1 MQNGNTA
8 AIYCRLS
15 RDEDTNQ
22 ESNSIQSQRLM
33 LTDFAARQGFHIEDE
48 YVDDGFSGT
57 NYDRPDFKRMI
68 EDAEKGRFGVIITK
82 DLSRLGRDYLT
93 TGEYMEKIFP
103 RLNIRYIAMNDGYDS
118 MAANDGNADFAPIR
132 NYFNEWYA
140 KDCSRKTRASFAAM
154 AKAGKFI
161 GSKAPF
167 GYVKDREDKHHL
179 LLDEEAAAVVRKIFD
194 YAATGHGYKAISKR
208 LRDEGILNPNA
219 YNNIADPT
227 FHQSGYWRQPHDWH
241 PSSIKTIL
249 SNPTY
254 LGHVVN
260 GRRKVKSF
268 KCKEIVSNQPEDWI
282 VVEDRHDAI
291 ITKRVWDMAQEN
303 LKKRKRSGHNGAI
316 QIFAGLLKCADCG
329 YSMAY
334 SRNNGADHNGSY
346 RCSLNNVKGKNYC
359 SSHYI
364 TYDALYQI
372 VLKDIQRK
380 AFVARLFQDNFMR
393 TLTAQTA
400 GTLQEKLKK
409 AEKEI
414 KRLSAR
420 AVDLEQ
426 IIAKLYEDHALGR
439 ITAERYDTFM
449 LKYEAEKKQ
458 VEAGLQDASAVL
470 EEEKAQ
476 FDNAQHFTEVI
487 LSYADLKELTAP
499 ILNELIDRIEIGK
512 KEVVDG
518 EKTQSIR
525 ILYKQVG
532 YVEMFSPSELFGDDL
547 NVG

>member
-15 RDEDTNQ
+15 RDEDINQ

-33 LTDFAARQGFHIEDE
+33 LTDFANRQGFHIVDE
-48 YVDDGFSGT
+48 YIDDGYTGT
-57 NYDRPDFKRMI
+57 NFDRPDFQRMM
-68 EDAEKGRFGVIITK
+68 EDAEKGKFSIIITK
-82 DLSRLGRDYLT
+82 DLSRLGREYLT
-93 TGEYMEKIFP
+93 TGEYMERIFP

-118 MAANDGNADFAPIR
+118 MAASDGSADFAPIR

-140 KDCSRKTRASFAAM
+140 KDCSRKTKASFKAM
-154 AKAGKFI
+154 AQAGKFI

-167 GYVKDREDKHHL
+167 GYVKDPENKHHL
-179 LLDEEAAAVVRKIFD
+179 LVDEEAARVVRIIFD
-194 YAATGHGYKAISKR
+194 YAVTGLGYKAIAKR
-208 LRDEGILNPNA
+208 LRDENILNPNA
-219 YNNIADPT
+219 YNNIVDPT
-227 FHQSGYWRQPHDWH
+227 FHQSNYWRQPHDWH

-249 SNPTY
+249 TNPTY
-254 LGHVVN
+254 LGQVVN
-260 GRRKVKSF
+260 GRRKVQSF
-268 KCKEIVSNQPEDWI
+268 KYKKIVNIQPEEWI
-282 VVEDRHDAI
+282 VVEDMHDAI
-291 ITKRVWDMAQEN
+291 IDKRVWDMAQEN

-334 SRNNGADHNGSY
+334 SRNNGANHNGSY
-346 RCSLNNVKGKNYC
+346 RCSLNNVKGKDYC

-372 VLKDIQRK
+372 VLADIQRK

-400 GTLQEKLKK
+400 VTLREKVKR
-409 AEKEI
+409 AEKDM
-414 KRLSAR
+414 KRLSSR

-439 ITAERYDTFM
+439 ITAERFDGFM

-458 VEAGLQDASAVL
+458 VESGLKNAREVL
-470 EEEKAQ
+470 DEQKSQ

-487 LSYADLKELTAP
+487 LSYADLKELTSP
-499 ILNELIDRIEIGK
+499 ILNELIDHIEIGRK
-512 KEVVDG
+512 DVIDG

-532 YVEMFSPSELFGDDL
+532 YVEMFSLKELFGDEA
-547 NVG
+547 V

>member
-22 ESNSIQSQRLM
+22 ESNSIQSQRLI
-33 LTDFAARQGFHIEDE
+33 LTEFCNRQGFSIAGE

-68 EDAEKGRFGVIITK
+68 EDAEKGKFGVIITK
-82 DLSRLGRDYLT
+82 DLSRLGRDYLA

-103 RLNIRYIAMNDGYDS
+103 RMNIRYIAMNDGYDS
-118 MAANDGNADFAPIR
+118 MAASDGNADFAPIR

-140 KDCSRKTRASFAAM
+140 KDCSRKTKASFTAM

-161 GSKAPF
+161 GSKAPH
-167 GYVKDREDKHHL
+167 GYIKDPEDKHRL
-179 LLDEEAAAVVRKIFD
+179 LVDEEAADVIRKIFD
-194 YAATGHGYKAISKR
+194 YAATGLGYKAISKR
-208 LRDEGILNPNA
+208 LREDGILNPNA
-219 YNNIADPT
+219 YANTVDPT
-227 FHQSGYWRQPHDWH
+227 YHQSNYWRKPHDWH

-249 SNPTY
+249 TNPTY

-268 KCKEIVSNQPEDWI
+268 KCKEIVKNEPEDWI
-282 VVEDRHDAI
+282 VVENVHEPI
-291 ITKRVWDMAQEN
+291 ITQRVWDLAQEN

-316 QIFAGLLKCADCG
+316 QIFAGLLKCSECG
-329 YSMAY
+329 YSMAF
-334 SRNNGADHNGSY
+334 SSNGSAKGGSY
-346 RCSLNNVKGKNYC
+346 RCSLNNVKGKEYC
-359 SSHYI
+359 SPHYI
-364 TYDALYQI
+364 TYGALYEI
-372 VLKDIQRK
+372 VLNDIKRK
-380 AFVARLFQDNFMR
+380 AFVARLFEDHFTRM
-393 TLTAQTA
+393 LTTQTA
-400 GTLQEKLKK
+400 GTMRDKLKK
-409 AEKEI
+409 AEKEL

-426 IIAKLYEDHALGR
+426 IIGKLYEDHALGR
-439 ITAERYDTFM
+439 ITAERFESFM
-449 LKYEAEKKQ
+449 LKYEAEKAQ
-458 VEAGLQDASAVL
+458 VESGLKAAREALEDEQKQLDSA
-470 EEEKAQ
+470 Q
-476 FDNAQHFTEVI
+476 RFTEVI

-499 ILNELIDRIEIGK
+499 ILNELIDRIEIGP
-512 KEVVDG
+512 KEVING

-532 YVEMFSPSELFGDDL
+532 YVEMFSPEELFGT
-547 NVG
+547 VAG